1 MIPDFDEHGYLPAG
15 VHLASIDEIETRFGH
30 QSEVRQ
36 VQMESLRWLVEL
48 ARRAG
53 VQRLVING
61 SFVTECL
68 EPNDVDCVLLTGQGY
83 PRDRLADREILAGL
97 PFLEIAVVKQDAFDF
112 LVDTMYATNRQQI
125 PKGVV
130 EVIL

>member
-1 MIPDFDEHGYLPAG
+1 
-15 VHLASIDEIETRFGH
+15 
-30 QSEVRQ
+30 
-36 VQMESLRWLVEL
+36 
-48 ARRAG
+48 
-53 VQRLVING
+53 LVING
-61 SFVTECL
+61 SFVTECS

-83 PRDRLADREILAGL
+83 PRDQIADREILAGL
-97 PFLEIAVVKQDAFDF
+97 PFLEIAVVKQDAFNF